1 MFIPP
6 RTLHSS
12 GSRFARC
19 DQSRT
24 WNTGSFGPDAIA
36 FSVDRSGIAIAGCMV
51 YSGSGS
57 YEYQLELLYDN
68 TGEVLQP
75 LQQPLQQ
82 QQQQQHKWE
91 TLESVSGTYDQ
102 AAVQNDMAE
111 IKFDRSVLIKVNQL
125 VFEIF
130 LFFKLNSLFTIIL

>member
-51 YSGSGS
+51 YTGSGS

-68 TGEVLQP
+68 SGEVQP
-75 LQQPLQQ
+75 QQPV
-82 QQQQQHKWE
+82 QQQQHKWE
-91 TLESVSGTYDQ
+91 TLESASGTYDQ
-102 AAVQNDMAE
+102 SVVQNDMAE
-111 IKFDRSVLIKVNQL
+111 VKFERSVLIKV
-125 VFEIF
+125 
-130 LFFKLNSLFTIIL
+130 T